1 MNLKINDIKT
11 FFESMEHYIAK
22 VLLKEL
28 DNVERVYNGT
38 VSEID
43 GSFANVVLSAER
55 GETGFIPNKTGETL
69 TAGDAVRVYVLN
81 DNFGNAYIGL
91 KYS

>member
-1 MNLKINDIKT
+1 MNLKISDIKT
-11 FFESMEHYIAK
+11 FFESIEHYIAK
-22 VLLKEL
+22 ALLKEL
-28 DNVERVYNGT
+28 DNVERVYNGI
-38 VSEID
+38 VSEVKD
-43 GSFANVVLSAER
+43 SSANVTLSAGR

-69 TAGDAVRVYVLN
+69 TAGDAVRVYVLS